1 MREQKKKQLQ
11 TTTSAHSTPSA
22 DLSLTPR
29 TTETHVSSVP
39 STPALFT
46 PTSADLSPTP
56 KTPNTSINNPTD
68 KPPIT
73 TTSSTTSI
81 ITTSPSVRTRDRNLF
96 QDFKPDNNISHT
108 PPTLN
113 NTPRFDDA
121 AVPLNNKTTCQSPT
135 YNNTSDNTTITAD
148 TQAFLF

>member
-1 MREQKKKQLQ
+1 MTEEEGEERVVGVGGGVGGGGRRRGVGVVPDYNPNELRQILEQKKKQLK

-22 DLSLTPR
+22 DLSLAPR

-68 KPPIT
+68 KP
-73 TTSSTTSI
+73 
-81 ITTSPSVRTRDRNLF
+81 
-96 QDFKPDNNISHT
+96 SHT
-108 PPTLN
+108 RT
-113 NTPRFDDA
+113 
-121 AVPLNNKTTCQSPT
+121 QSHT
-135 YNNTSDNTTITAD
+135 HSHT
-148 TQAFLF
+148 